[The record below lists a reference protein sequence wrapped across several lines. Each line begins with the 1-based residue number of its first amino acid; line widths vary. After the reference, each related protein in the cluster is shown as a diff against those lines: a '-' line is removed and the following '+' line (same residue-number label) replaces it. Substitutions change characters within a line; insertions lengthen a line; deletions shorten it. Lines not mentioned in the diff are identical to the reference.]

1 MRPLI
6 AVPTLHAE
14 RMGSQMVANHT
25 AYLNAIEATGGIPLL
40 IQLSRDESVL
50 HTLYDLCQ
58 GLMLTGGVDVD
69 PAFYGE
75 EPHEKL
81 GDVDPRRDEVELLL
95 ARRAIA
101 EGKPLL
107 GICRGIQVMNVAM
120 GGTLY
125 QDVQSQLAGVG
136 EHRESGLRKQWDY
149 LAHPI
154 SIAEDSWLAGQL
166 DASELEVNTLH
177 HQAIKDLAVGLRITA
192 TAPDGVIEAVEGQSE
207 QFLVG
212 IQCHPERLWDSSD
225 PRWRRVFAAFVERCK
240 A

>member
-58 GLMLTGGVDVD
+58 GLLLTGGVDMD
-69 PAFYGE
+69 PACYGE

-81 GDVDPRRDEVELLL
+81 GDIDAQRDEVEIMLT
-95 ARRAIA
+95 RRAIA

-107 GICRGIQVMNVAM
+107 GICRGVQVMNVAM

-125 QDVQSQLAGVG
+125 QDVPSQLAGAG

-149 LAHPI
+149 LAHSI
-154 SIAEDSWLAGQL
+154 SIAEDSWLAAQL
-166 DASELEVNTLH
+166 GTSRLDVNTLH
-177 HQAIKDLAVGLRITA
+177 HQAIKDLAAGLRVTA
-192 TAPDGVIEAVEGQSE
+192 TAPDGVIEAVEGLSE

-212 IQCHPERLWDSSD
+212 IQCHPERLWDRSD

-240 A
+240 S

>member
-1 MRPLI
+1 MQPLI

-25 AYLNAIEATGGIPLL
+25 AYLNAIEAVGGIPLL
-40 IQLSRDESVL
+40 IQLSQNEHVL
-50 HTLYDLCQ
+50 RTLYDLCQ
-58 GLMLTGGVDVD
+58 GVMLTGGIDMAPV
-69 PAFYGE
+69 FYGE
-75 EPHEKL
+75 AAHEKL
-81 GDVDPRRDEVELLL
+81 GETDARRDEVEILLT
-95 ARRAIA
+95 RWAIA

-107 GICRGIQVMNVAM
+107 GICRGIQVLNVAM

-125 QDVQSQLAGVG
+125 QDVQSQIVGAG

-154 SIAEDSWLAGQL
+154 KIAEDSWLAGRL
-166 DASELEVNTLH
+166 DTAELDVNTLH
-177 HQAIKDLAVGLRITA
+177 HQAVKGLAEGLRVTA

-225 PRWRRVFAAFVERCK
+225 PRWQRVFAAFVERCNE
-240 A
+240 